1 MSLSEI
7 QSRSSVLSAIAE
19 YDEIG
24 REAFLAK
31 YGFGEARRYF
41 IIHDGHRYDSKA
53 IVGAAHGFEFP
64 HLGPLERGDFSGGE
78 ATVQRKMEELGFE
91 VEVLAIDGED
101 EDGGGTSGLHPIS
114 EGGELD
120 ATFSIEVSH
129 GDISLIFE
137 ARGGARGSTSARNTE
152 YAAGL
157 EVVLDRLK
165 AENAAIRD
173 ILVDSSAVRELPA
186 EERRLVLRG
195 NRVYPI
201 ALGAENDIH
210 ELRLAISDAQ
220 ARVGRPDDAGGGG
233 NPTRRLRLSLGFRA
247 SEPPSIRQLAS
258 RLVGHRERR
267 YWALCANPGRYRID
281 DAVRE
286 RESDTWVTS
295 GRDIQPGD
303 RIVIWRTLGADGHR
317 GVVALGEVLD
327 SPKERSDADNPYW
340 LSPPDADELEER
352 VTVRYVTAPNLPL
365 WLDGSEDPA
374 VSSLSVARARG
385 GTVFNV
391 TSDQWDS
398 LVSVAG
404 GWAPLRQQLERESR
418 KEETREPFDP
428 SNVEDGRKRT
438 LRQIA
443 QRQGQ
448 GAFRRS
454 LFDAYGGRC
463 AITSCD
469 VAETLEAAHIFP
481 YRGEDTNHVT
491 NGLLLRADL
500 HTLFDL
506 GLIAIDSSDFSIV
519 VANQIR
525 TTEYGELHG
534 KTLGLPGNPASCPSK
549 EALDWHR
556 SESEI

>member
-7 QSRSSVLSAIAE
+7 RSRSSVLSAIAQ

-41 IIHDGHRYDSKA
+41 LIHNGHRYDSKA
-53 IVGAAHGFEFP
+53 ILGAAHGFEFP
-64 HLGPLERGDFSGGE
+64 DLGPLERGDFSGGE
-78 ATVQRKMEELGFE
+78 ATVQRKLEELGFD
-91 VEVLAIDGED
+91 VEVLATDREG

-114 EGGELD
+114 EGHELD
-120 ATFSIEVSH
+120 ATFSIEVLH
-129 GDISLIFE
+129 DDISLIFE
-137 ARGGARGSTSARNTE
+137 ARGGTRGSASARNTE

-157 EVVLDRLK
+157 EVVLARLK
-165 AENAAIRD
+165 VENAVIRD
-173 ILVDSSAVRELPA
+173 ILVDSSTVRELPA

-201 ALGAENDIH
+201 TLGAENDIH
-210 ELRLAISDAQ
+210 EVRLAISDAQ

-233 NPTRRLRLSLGFRA
+233 NPTRRLRLSLGFPA
-247 SEPPSIRQLAS
+247 AELPSIEQLAS
-258 RLVGHRERR
+258 RLVGRR
-267 YWALCANPGRYRID
+267 ARRFWALCANPGRYRIE
-281 DAVRE
+281 DAVHE

-303 RIVIWRTLGADGHR
+303 RVVIWRTLGSDGNR

-327 SPKERSDADNPYW
+327 SPTEMSDADNPYW

-352 VTVRYVTAPNLPL
+352 VTIRYVTAPNLPM

-398 LVSVAG
+398 LVDVAG
-404 GWAPLRQQLERESR
+404 GWAPLRNQLEREAR
-418 KEETREPFDP
+418 EQETREPFDP
-428 SNVEDGRKRT
+428 SDVEDGRKRT

-448 GAFRRS
+448 RAFRRS
-454 LFDAYGGRC
+454 LLNAYGGRC
-463 AITSCD
+463 ALTNCE
-469 VAETLEAAHIFP
+469 VPETLEAAHIFP
-481 YRGEDTNHVT
+481 YRGKETNHVT
-491 NGLLLRADL
+491 NGMLLRADL

-506 GLIAIDSSDFSIV
+506 GLIVIDTSDYSIL
-519 VANQIR
+519 VADEIR
-525 TTEYGELHG
+525 STEYGDLHG
-534 KTLGLPGNPASCPSK
+534 EKLRLPSDPGSRPSR

-556 SESEI
+556 SESGI